1 MAGVNKAIIIG
12 NLGSDPELKYTPSGQ
27 AVANFSVATTET
39 YNDAQGQRQDRTEWH
54 RIVVWGKQAE
64 TCGRYLSKGR
74 QVFIEGK
81 IQTRQWEDRDGN
93 KRYTTEIVARDVRFL
108 GNQRD
113 NANASQGGGQGGGY
127 QGGYG
132 GDQGGGGYGGGQGGQ
147 GGGYQQPKNQGYGGG
162 QDFEPHAVTDDDVP
176 F

>member
-1 MAGVNKAIIIG
+1 MSGVNKAIIIG

-27 AVANFSVATTET
+27 AVANFSIATTET
-39 YNDAQGQRQDRTEWH
+39 FNDAQGQRQDRTEWH

-74 QVFIEGK
+74 QVFVEGK

-113 NANASQGGGQGGGY
+113 NAGMSQGGGQATA
-127 QGGYG
+127 
-132 GDQGGGGYGGGQGGQ
+132 GYGGGQGGGNYGGGQ
-147 GGGYQQPKNQGYGGG
+147 GAGYQQNQPQQQQQQGYGGG

>member
-1 MAGVNKAIIIG
+1 MPKGSVRIAPNGIASLSGANKPRHAADT
-12 NLGSDPELKYTPSGQ
+12 S
-27 AVANFSVATTET
+27 A
-39 YNDAQGQRQDRTEWH
+39 
-54 RIVVWGKQAE
+54 
-64 TCGRYLSKGR
+64 KGR

-81 IQTRQWEDRDGN
+81 IQTRQWDDRDGN

-108 GNQRD
+108 GNRD
-113 NANASQGGGQGGGY
+113 SNNAGMSQGGQGGGY

-132 GDQGGGGYGGGQGGQ
+132 GGQSDQGGQGGGYGGGQGGGQ

>member
-1 MAGVNKAIIIG
+1 MWPI
-12 NLGSDPELKYTPSGQ
+12 PQQRPS
-27 AVANFSVATTET
+27 SL
-39 YNDAQGQRQDRTEWH
+39 RR
-54 RIVVWGKQAE
+54 
-64 TCGRYLSKGR
+64 
-74 QVFIEGK
+74 GK
-81 IQTRQWEDRDGN
+81 IQTRQWDDRDGN

-108 GNQRD
+108 GNRD
-113 NANASQGGGQGGGY
+113 SNNAGMSQGGQGGGY

-132 GDQGGGGYGGGQGGQ
+132 GGQSDQGGQGGGYGGGQ